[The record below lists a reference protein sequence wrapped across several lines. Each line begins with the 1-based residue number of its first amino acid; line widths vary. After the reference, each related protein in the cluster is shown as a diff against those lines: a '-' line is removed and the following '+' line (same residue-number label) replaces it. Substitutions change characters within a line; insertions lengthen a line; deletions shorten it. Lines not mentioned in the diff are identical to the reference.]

1 MDGCWG
7 EARCQNTPSPRL
19 YPGTASPCILHR
31 RSPKL
36 EGWQHGGEGIPGMP
50 GAAAGRRAG
59 LGAAGRRCPA
69 DGGGA
74 AAEPR
79 RHPRPGPARPGRRPP
94 RCSRCC
100 PSRPGSAPHGSARP
114 GPAPP
119 AAAAPRGAPRRHGA
133 LQAAAREGAS
143 CAFVTAPGHR
153 AVTAPPHVDGKPA
166 WPGVPRLLSPIGC
179 PEPGGRVSH
188 F

>member
-1 MDGCWG
+1 MGEFAFQDPPSLLVRPSVCVPVALVLYAERTGPQCGGCQG
-7 EARCQNTPSPRL
+7 HA
-19 YPGTASPCILHR
+19 
-31 RSPKL
+31 
-36 EGWQHGGEGIPGMP
+36 
-50 GAAAGRRAG
+50 
-59 LGAAGRRCPA
+59 
-69 DGGGA
+69 
-74 AAEPR
+74 R
-79 RHPRPGPARPGRRPP
+79 RHLRRTPTAHTAQRIGPAARL
-94 RCSRCC
+94 
-100 PSRPGSAPHGSARP
+100 GSAPHGSARP